1 MKFEFK
7 NKDGH
12 TLSGQL
18 ELPSGTLKAMALF
31 AHCFTCS
38 KDFVASRTISKALAS
53 LGVGVLRFDFT
64 GLGNSEGDFA
74 NTNFSSNVQD
84 LISAEEALR
93 AEYGP
98 VQILIGHSLGGAAV
112 LKAALELPDVIS
124 IVTIGAPSSVEHITH
139 LFKDQVAQ
147 IRETGTSIVQ
157 LEGREFE
164 IKKQFL
170 DDIKET
176 KILDDLPKMKK
187 ALLVMHS
194 PLDNTV
200 SIDHAA
206 EIFVHAKHPKSFISL
221 DRADH
226 LLTQKVEAQ
235 YVARTIAAWVSKYL
249 PVESPMANSNSNSNS
264 NKDRPKLEAGQVL
277 VRSRAGGLFTQDIF
291 SQDHQLVADEP
302 VSHKGDN
309 LGMNPYQLLLSALG
323 ACTSMT
329 LKMYAEHKG
338 LDLKGVEVLL
348 SHEKIHAEDCD
359 GCETKKGKVD
369 QITKLIKVTGDFT
382 EEQKQRFYEIA
393 ERCPVNKTLL
403 SEVSIKSQN

>member
-12 TLSGQL
+12 TLSGKL
-18 ELPSGTLKAMALF
+18 ELPSETPKGMALF

-38 KDFVASRTISKALAS
+38 KDFVASRTIAKALAE

-84 LISAEEALR
+84 LIRAEEALR
-93 AEYGP
+93 AEYGS

-112 LKAALELPDVIS
+112 LKAALQLPDVKS
-124 IVTIGAPSSVEHITH
+124 VVTIGAPSSVAHITH
-139 LFKDQVAQ
+139 LFKDQVAE
-147 IRETGTSIVQ
+147 IHEKGASIVQ
-157 LEGREFE
+157 LDGREFE
-164 IKKQFL
+164 IQKQFL

-176 KILDDLPKMKK
+176 KILDDLPQLKK

-194 PLDNTV
+194 PVDDTV

-206 EIFVHAKHPKSFISL
+206 EIFSHAKHPKSFISL
-221 DRADH
+221 DKADH
-226 LLTQKVEAQ
+226 LLTEKVEAQ
-235 YVARTIAAWVSKYL
+235 YVARAIAAWVSKYL
-249 PVESPMANSNSNSNS
+249 PLERSNTNTNT
-264 NKDRPKLEAGQVL
+264 NTDRPKLESGQVL
-277 VRSRAGGLFTQDIF
+277 VRSRADSLYTQDIF

-302 VSHKGDN
+302 ASHKGNN
-309 LGMNPYQLLLSALG
+309 LGMNPYELLLSALG

-338 LDLKGVEVLL
+338 LALEGVEVLL
-348 SHEKIHAEDCD
+348 SHEKIHADDCE

-369 QITKLIKVTGDFT
+369 QIIKSITVTGDFS

-403 SEVSIKSQN
+403 SEVSIKSQS